1 MYDLGQILFRRF
13 LNNSVQVLKLAA
25 LKLFMGI
32 FFGCRNAVTKA
43 TIENKFLLGRDIAYR
58 NTL

>member
-1 MYDLGQILFRRF
+1 METWISIL
-13 LNNSVQVLKLAA
+13 VKMQLAA

-32 FFGCRNAVTKA
+32 FFGRCYSVTKA
-43 TIENKFLLGRDIAYR
+43 SIVTKFLLGRDIAYT